1 MKGYLLLILGM
12 MLVTYIPR
20 LLPLITL
27 SKKPLSPFFK
37 RVLTYIP
44 YTALSA
50 LIVKGIMQAPDG
62 RYEIVFIGISVAA
75 LISWIKGSMVL
86 SVLTSIIATFLLMLY
101 W

>member
-1 MKGYLLLILGM
+1 MKGYLLLIVGM

-27 SKKPLSPFFK
+27 SKKPISSMFK

-50 LIVKGIMQAPDG
+50 LIVRGIIQAPDG
-62 RYEIVFIGISVAA
+62 RYEIVFIGIAVAA
-75 LISWIKGSMVL
+75 FVSWIKGSMVL
-86 SVLTSIIATFLLMLY
+86 SVLSSIVATFLLMLY